1 MLHTL
6 QTPNKGCL
14 RHCSLEQDN
23 KTCSRLEPGCRLY
36 LIMIFLNFSDSF
48 VPTVTARLKIQS
60 PAGKHRWFIKARLL
74 HLLHYDSY
82 VGLATVFL
90 LNQFNLA
97 RRQDKRWLQLSQESK
112 WTASS
117 ADVFFSVC
125 LLSKSVYLCNDWWK
139 TSSSYPKMGEP
150 VKVFMELALTV
161 CPRLCAALYRPRT
174 EANSSKERCLHNGK
188 ELSPHPKTWKKF
200 SSVCFIFLS
209 WLLSELVVKRV
220 PSKRQM
226 STCLAEHRSNKDLK
240 RSKG

>member
-48 VPTVTARLKIQS
+48 VPSVT
-60 PAGKHRWFIKARLL
+60 
-74 HLLHYDSY
+74 
-82 VGLATVFL
+82 
-90 LNQFNLA
+90 
-97 RRQDKRWLQLSQESK
+97 
-112 WTASS
+112 
-117 ADVFFSVC
+117 VC
-125 LLSKSVYLCNDWWK
+125 LLPKSVYLCNDWWK

-150 VKVFMELALTV
+150 VKVFMQLALTV

-200 SSVCFIFLS
+200 SRVCFIFLS
-209 WLLSELVVKRV
+209 WLLSEPVVKRV